1 MGLDDF
7 HQNLS
12 EISTK
17 WVTFRK
23 AHQGEPEEVSAA
35 QLRMMQRYYGAVHR
49 YLLGALRDP
58 HAADELTQ
66 EFAFR
71 FMRGDFQGADPR
83 RGRFRDYLKTV
94 LRRLVANHFKQRQAD
109 PVALPAVV
117 ADPIPSEPDEPDAND
132 QFLATWRRELLNRAW
147 QALKVDETKKRQPY
161 YTVLR
166 LRLEHPQDE
175 LSSAQLAQRLTTQ
188 FGKAYTSDNVRKLL
202 QRGRERFARYLLDEV
217 AQSLQEPTPAELEQE
232 LRDLGLLGYCRS
244 ALLERVDEAS

>member
-7 HQNLS
+7 NQNLS

-23 AHQGEPEEVSAA
+23 AHQGPAEEVTAA

-94 LRRLVANHFKQRQAD
+94 LRRLVANHFKQRQAE
-109 PVALPAVV
+109 PVALPPVV
-117 ADPIPSEPDEPDAND
+117 ADPLALGPDAEDTDD
-132 QFLATWRRELLNRAW
+132 QFLSTWRRELLNRAW
-147 QALKVDETKKRQPY
+147 QSLKADETKKHQPY
-161 YTVLR
+161 YTLLR
-166 LRLEHPQDE
+166 LRLEHPVDE
-175 LSSAQLAQRLTTQ
+175 LSSAQLAKRLETQ
-188 FGKAYTSDNVRKLL
+188 FGKPFSSDNVRKLL
-202 QRGRERFARYLLDEV
+202 QRARERLARYLLDEV
-217 AQSLQEPTPAELEQE
+217 AQSLQEPTTSELEQE

-244 ALLERVDEAS
+244 ALAERVEDS